1 MINLF
6 FWFAYLITIIFFL
19 LVIILFV
26 CHWVIYTRVERTI
39 FKAKRSSK
47 PYHIDGE
54 KEETDQ
60 WSKK

>member
-19 LVIILFV
+19 LVIILFI

-39 FKAKRSSK
+39 LKTKRSSK
-47 PYHIDGE
+47 PYYIDGE
-54 KEETDQ
+54 KEENDQ